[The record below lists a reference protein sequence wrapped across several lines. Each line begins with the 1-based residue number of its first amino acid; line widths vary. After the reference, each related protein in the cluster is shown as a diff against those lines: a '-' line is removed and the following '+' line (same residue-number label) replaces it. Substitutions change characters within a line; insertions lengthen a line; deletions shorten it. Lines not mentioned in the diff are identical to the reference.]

1 LAAHAVQSVS
11 TATVAKIEI
20 RFVEIIL
27 SQTLMLHISS
37 KPRDL
42 TTATNHGGATMNLPA
57 RISIAT
63 LGVSDLAR
71 STKFYLALGWEL
83 APGSSSE
90 ISFFRTAGGVL
101 ALYPFDL
108 LAKDAMLAAV
118 RSQGF
123 GGVTLA
129 INVER
134 PEDVQPGLDVAK
146 QAGATILKQATK
158 ADWEECRD
166 ISPTPTAIR
175 GKSCGRINQS

>member
-1 LAAHAVQSVS
+1 MAMA
-11 TATVAKIEI
+11 I
-20 RFVEIIL
+20 
-27 SQTLMLHISS
+27 
-37 KPRDL
+37 
-42 TTATNHGGATMNLPA
+42 PA
-57 RISIAT
+57 RITVAT

-71 STKFYLALGWEL
+71 STKFYEALGWEL

-108 LAKDAMLAAV
+108 LAKDAMLPAV

-134 PEDVQPGLDVAK
+134 PADVQPGLDSAK
-146 QAGATILKQATK
+146 AAGAKILKTAAI
-158 ADWEECRD
+158 AD
-166 ISPTPTAIR
+166 SGGVA
-175 GKSCGRINQS
+175 

>member
-1 LAAHAVQSVS
+1 
-11 TATVAKIEI
+11 
-20 RFVEIIL
+20 
-27 SQTLMLHISS
+27 M
-37 KPRDL
+37 
-42 TTATNHGGATMNLPA
+42 TMAIPA
-57 RISIAT
+57 RMTVAT

-71 STKFYLALGWEL
+71 STKFYRALGWEL

-108 LAKDAMLAAV
+108 LAKDAMLPAV

-134 PEDVQPGLDVAK
+134 PEDVQPALDAAK
-146 QAGATILKQATK
+146 AAGATILKPGMK
-158 ADWEECRD
+158 AEWGGVSGYFGDPDGYPWEVAWAPNAKFKPD
-166 ISPTPTAIR
+166 GSLDM
-175 GKSCGRINQS
+175 S